1 MDIQTYL
8 SELSALAVR
17 LGDYAIRIRDAT
29 SYATDASNQ
38 TSAFPNDP
46 NAGQCCGALLDA
58 IADGESAYQSVIA
71 AQRTIEDYI
80 NEVRS

>member
-29 SYATDASNQ
+29 SSAGDALGQ
-38 TSAFPNDP
+38 TYAFPNDP
-46 NAGQCCGALLDA
+46 SAGQCNGALLGA
-58 IADGESAYQSVIA
+58 ISDGESAYQSVMA